1 VSTVSARAY
10 EMVRSL
16 IIQGR
21 FRPGERLKED
31 ELTVLCDV
39 SRTPVR
45 EALRR
50 LAVEGLVVI
59 LPNQGAHVSAM
70 DPGEIDEIYALRAMI
85 ESHAA
90 RRAAVRLTP
99 TDLERLAELA
109 EQMEAVVAAG
119 GGDVHERFPVLN
131 GEFHRL
137 ILDAAASPRLSV
149 MAGMVVEIPLVLR
162 TLARYSDKEL
172 ERSQHHHRELIAAF
186 EARDVEWAGAV
197 MRSHIQAASHA
208 VTRGLSETSDTHDIP
223 N

>member
-1 VSTVSARAY
+1 MSTVSARAY

-16 IIQGR
+16 IIEGR

-31 ELTVLCDV
+31 ELTALCDV
-39 SRTPVR
+39 SRTPIR

-50 LAVEGLVVI
+50 LAVEGLVVL
-59 LPNQGAHVSAM
+59 LPNQGAHVADM
-70 DPGEIDEIYALRAMI
+70 DQGQIDEIYALRAMI

-90 RRAAVRLTP
+90 RRAATRLTP
-99 TDLERLAELA
+99 AALQRLNELA
-109 EQMEAVVAAG
+109 AEMEAVVAKGGAG
-119 GGDVHERFPVLN
+119 VQERFPVLN

-137 ILDAAASPRLSV
+137 ILDAADSPRLSV

-186 EARDVEWAGAV
+186 ESRDAEWAAAV

-208 VTRGLSETSDTHDIP
+208 VVRGLAQKKPHDLQH
-223 N
+223 

>member
-1 VSTVSARAY
+1 MSTVSARAY

-16 IIQGR
+16 IIEGR

-31 ELTVLCDV
+31 ELTALCDV
-39 SRTPVR
+39 SRTPIR

-59 LPNQGAHVSAM
+59 LPNQGAHVADM

-90 RRAAVRLTP
+90 RRAATRLTP
-99 TDLERLAELA
+99 AALDRLNELA
-109 EQMEAVVAAG
+109 AEMEAVVARG
-119 GGDVHERFPVLN
+119 GAVVQESFPVLN

-137 ILDAAASPRLSV
+137 ILDAADSPRLSV

-186 EARDVEWAGAV
+186 EARDVEWASAV

-208 VTRGLSETSDTHDIP
+208 VVRGLSQKKRHDVQH
-223 N
+223 